1 MPGSSASSAY
11 IQYVEEADNAANKV
25 SQRKQNGIRREY
37 MNRTFDKK
45 ESWTNKERKIRQ
57 DESLARMVKLGYEK
71 SAQLKEIF
79 DAQKI
84 NPAKI
89 KSREDLERLP
99 VTSREKLVD
108 MEMQEP
114 PYAGLENP
122 EMHIDRIFTSPGPV
136 YEPHLSEN
144 DYLWARA
151 FFAAGIGPADI
162 ALNAFS
168 YHLVAAGLT
177 FHNGLR
183 KVGATVV
190 PSGTS
195 SSQIQVQLIKDLQ
208 VTAYVGTPSFL
219 MAIIIKTKE
228 MGFDFKKDFQLK
240 KACFAA
246 EPLSANLRRNFE
258 NEYGIDTYQM
268 YGATEVGDVAYEC
281 SQKNGWHICEETIV
295 EIIDPTTGKSLPSG
309 ELGEVVVTRLNEIF
323 FLLRFGTGDLSRLI
337 TEPCPCGRTSYRL
350 TGIAG
355 RVGDAVK
362 VRGLFLAPS
371 QLKMIQAKL
380 NNIPL
385 QAVVNRKGHEDIL
398 KIVIEKIAP
407 EIGSAQWEQS
417 FKNFFKEI
425 CTVKVDHVEY
435 VDKGKIKLEEKL
447 IVDQRQW

>member
-1 MPGSSASSAY
+1 
-11 IQYVEEADNAANKV
+11 
-25 SQRKQNGIRREY
+25 
-37 MNRTFDKK
+37 
-45 ESWTNKERKIRQ
+45 
-57 DESLARMVKLGYEK
+57 MVKLGYEK
-71 SAQLKEIF
+71 SARLKEIF
-79 DAQKI
+79 DVQKI
-84 NPAKI
+84 NPAGI
-89 KSREDLERLP
+89 KSREDLENLP
-99 VTSREKLVD
+99 VTSREKLVE

-114 PYAGLENP
+114 SYAGLENP
-122 EMHIDRIFTSPGPV
+122 AAKVDRIFTSPGPV

-144 DYLWARA
+144 DNLWARA

-195 SSQIQVQLIKDLQ
+195 SSQIQVQLIKDLRI
-208 VTAYVGTPSFL
+208 TAYVGTPSFL

-228 MGFDFKKDFQLK
+228 MGFNFKKDFRLK

-246 EPLSANLRRNFE
+246 EPLLPDLRRNFE
-258 NEYGIDTYQM
+258 NEYGIDTSQM

-295 EIIDPTTGKSLPSG
+295 EIIDPATGKSVNAG

-323 FLLRFGTGDLSRLI
+323 FLLRFGTGDLSHLI

-350 TGIAG
+350 VGIAG

-371 QLKMIQAKL
+371 QLKMISGKF
-380 NNIPL
+380 NNLPL
-385 QAVVNRKGHEDIL
+385 QAVVTRKGHEDIL
-398 KIVIEKIAP
+398 KLRVEKLLP
-407 EIGSAQWEQS
+407 EIGSPAWEEG
-417 FKNFFKEI
+417 FKTIFREI
-425 CTVKVDHVEY
+425 CTVKIDQLEY
-435 VDKGKIKLEEKL
+435 LSPGVIKSQEKL